1 MKNFELYEPLD
12 HLKSKTAKPGSSVDF
27 GMKHMVLDGV
37 TLANLDITENS
48 STGTLEGTLLQRLDM
63 CYTPFG
69 KTKITVVKSC
79 TYTCISLYH
88 CDVIREIKCCLCRDE

>member
-1 MKNFELYEPLD
+1 MDEELLSMRNFELYEPLD
-12 HLKSKTAKPGSSVDF
+12 HQKSKAEKVSSSGSVDF
-27 GMKHMVLDGV
+27 GTKHMVLDGV

-69 KTKITVVKSC
+69 KVEDT
-79 TYTCISLYH
+79 
-88 CDVIREIKCCLCRDE
+88 